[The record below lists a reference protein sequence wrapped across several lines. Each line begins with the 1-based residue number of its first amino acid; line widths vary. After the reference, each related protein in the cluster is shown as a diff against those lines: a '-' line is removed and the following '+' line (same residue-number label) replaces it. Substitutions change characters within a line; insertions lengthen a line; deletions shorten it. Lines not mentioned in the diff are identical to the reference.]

1 MHSIIEE
8 GIVPHGEVTE
18 AAILTNKAVA
28 ELLEEV
34 INERARVKK
43 PDRRQK

>member
-1 MHSIIEE
+1 MIEE
-8 GIVPHGEVTE
+8 GIVTHDE
-18 AAILTNKAVA
+18 ANETAILTNKDVA

-34 INERARVKK
+34 INERARVRK